1 MNLGDKNKHGLSTS
15 VKYVDQYST
24 YTLICWSIPRYRD
37 TTPLQ
42 RAESVAKQTNTDRCG
57 IKNIVCIK
65 SGAMVALLNVHK
77 LE

>member
-1 MNLGDKNKHGLSTS
+1 MNLGDKNKHGLATS

-42 RAESVAKQTNTDRCG
+42 RAESVAKQTNTDRGG
-57 IKNIVCIK
+57 INNISVNKI
-65 SGAMVALLNVHK
+65 GALVVLLNVHK